1 MDRLSKAIRQS
12 FRTGGPGCPKKLS
25 QRLMSGQTGG
35 GNTDSCVAFSS
46 ELSILAFH
54 ESVEEDPRVFNV
66 LPSGY
71 LDEI

>member
-1 MDRLSKAIRQS
+1 
-12 FRTGGPGCPKKLS
+12 
-25 QRLMSGQTGG
+25 MSGQTGG